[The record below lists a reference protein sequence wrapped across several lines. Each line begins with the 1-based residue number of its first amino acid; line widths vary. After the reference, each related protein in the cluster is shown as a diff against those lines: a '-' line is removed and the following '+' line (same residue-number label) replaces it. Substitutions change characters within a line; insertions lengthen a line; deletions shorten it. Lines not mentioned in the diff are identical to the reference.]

1 MKAIILLLACVN
13 ALKISESQSEMMVCQ
28 IDSYKNET
36 ANTNM
41 TKNATALITQNVT
54 ANVSKNA
61 SNNATA
67 NKTKKANQNSGWST
81 NQPDLYDGQ
90 KVLNIDGEKAVK
102 ALTSDQMINGHP
114 EFVVA
119 YHPDCPHCHKMAKD
133 FEKLASEVSEKKSG
147 LNLIGVNM
155 SKTMK
160 QLRELKVSQLPTI
173 RLYTAPDKYVEYQ
186 GRRNY
191 DAMKAFL
198 AA

>member
-13 ALKISESQSEMMVCQ
+13 ALKIVESNTELMVCQ
-28 IDSYKNET
+28 I
-36 ANTNM
+36 NTNV
-41 TKNATALITQNVT
+41 TVNASQNATANMTISKNVT

-61 SNNATA
+61 TK
-67 NKTKKANQNSGWST
+67 NKSKKADENMGWST

-90 KVLNIDGEKAVK
+90 KVLNIDGENAVK
-102 ALTSDQMINGHP
+102 ALKKDQMINGHP

-133 FEKLASEVSEKKSG
+133 FAKLANEVSEKKSG

-155 SKTMK
+155 SKTMH
-160 QLRELKVSQLPTI
+160 QLRELKVRELPTI
-173 RLYTAPDKYVEYQ
+173 RLYTAPGKYVDYQ

-191 DAMKAFL
+191 DGFKAFL
-198 AA
+198 AANNVTI